1 MATSAVTASSVG
13 AGKPKGPG
21 RCGLARTGTVDF
33 SITDTGVAGVASTLP
48 CADRARL
55 GAGDGAPG
63 IDARCSVSFRRTTIE
78 SDGWSALDACL
89 LLTPWPNDDG
99 ALSTA
104 RSSAISWTTA
114 STASMAVVA
123 RTFMRWATSS
133 RRFGGAVTAG
143 AGAVTAGAGA
153 AAGVWTGTAG
163 AGAAGGAGAVDG
175 PVDAAANVVPASAPV
190 AGCVALGVDAEVT
203 VCALTVTASAGA
215 GAAGAGAVAVDVAA
229 TTTAESASVVFGLVT
244 EVLVCAETVVTGR
257 SSSAVPPEVI
267 FTVRLV
273 SDTVVS
279 LEGVVAPPDE
289 PDVLGLLSPVL
300 LFVPPEPPD
309 VVLVV
314 LLDVTVPSS
323 EAVMLVPEMVL
334 LGPVLEVV
342 SDAETLSVSAA
353 AIPGL
358 VQTSTRPAERRHA
371 PAVS

>member
-153 AAGVWTGTAG
+153 AAGVWAGTAG
-163 AGAAGGAGAVDG
+163 AAAAGAAGAVDG
-175 PVDAAANVVPASAPV
+175 PVDAANVAPASAPV
-190 AGCVALGVDAEVT
+190 PGCVPLGVDVEVT

-229 TTTAESASVVFGLVT
+229 TTTAESVSVVFGLVV

-257 SSSAVPPEVI
+257 SSPAVPPEVI

-289 PDVLGLLSPVL
+289 PDVLTLLSPV

-314 LLDVTVPSS
+314 LLDAAVPSS
-323 EAVMLVPEMVL
+323 EVVMLVPEMVL

>member
-1 MATSAVTASSVG
+1 M
-13 AGKPKGPG
+13 
-21 RCGLARTGTVDF
+21 
-33 SITDTGVAGVASTLP
+33 
-48 CADRARL
+48 
-55 GAGDGAPG
+55 
-63 IDARCSVSFRRTTIE
+63 
-78 SDGWSALDACL
+78 
-89 LLTPWPNDDG
+89 
-99 ALSTA
+99 
-104 RSSAISWTTA
+104 
-114 STASMAVVA
+114 
-123 RTFMRWATSS
+123 
-133 RRFGGAVTAG
+133 
-143 AGAVTAGAGA
+143 
-153 AAGVWTGTAG
+153 
-163 AGAAGGAGAVDG
+163 
-175 PVDAAANVVPASAPV
+175 
-190 AGCVALGVDAEVT
+190 
-203 VCALTVTASAGA
+203 
-215 GAAGAGAVAVDVAA
+215 
-229 TTTAESASVVFGLVT
+229 VFGLVT

>member
-1 MATSAVTASSVG
+1 MATRAATASSVG

-33 SITDTGVAGVASTLP
+33 SIADTGVAGVTSTLP
-48 CADRARL
+48 CADRTRL
-55 GAGDGAPG
+55 GVGDGASG
-63 IDARCSVSFRRTTIE
+63 IDARCNVSFRRTTIE

-99 ALSTA
+99 ASSTE

-143 AGAVTAGAGA
+143 AGAAAGVWAGTAGA
-153 AAGVWTGTAG
+153 AAAG
-163 AGAAGGAGAVDG
+163 AAGAVDG
-175 PVDAAANVVPASAPV
+175 PVDAANVAPASAPV
-190 AGCVALGVDAEVT
+190 AGCVPLGVDVEVT

-229 TTTAESASVVFGLVT
+229 TTTAESVSVVFGLVV

-257 SSSAVPPEVI
+257 SSPAVPPEVI

-289 PDVLGLLSPVL
+289 PDVLTLLSPV

-314 LLDVTVPSS
+314 LLDAAVPSS
-323 EAVMLVPEMVL
+323 EVVMLVPEMVL

-342 SDAETLSVSAA
+342 SLAETLSVSAA

-358 VQTSTRPAERRHA
+358 VQTSTSPAERRHA